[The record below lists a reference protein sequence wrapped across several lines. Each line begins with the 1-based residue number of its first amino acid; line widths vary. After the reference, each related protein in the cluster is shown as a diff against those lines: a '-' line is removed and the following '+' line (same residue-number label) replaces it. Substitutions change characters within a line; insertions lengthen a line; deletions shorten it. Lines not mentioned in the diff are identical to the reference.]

1 MLVVLVVA
9 PNSARKKRAHNFLSL
24 EDFSY
29 THRDRLQSASQYTRV
44 FDQAKKSSSEF
55 FTILSRENTEAQP
68 RLGIVVAKRRAKRS
82 VDRNMI
88 KRIIRES
95 FRLNKAILPANDFIV
110 ILKRPISSIKRPD
123 LRQQMETLWK
133 QY

>member
-1 MLVVLVVA
+1 MHVYV
-9 PNSARKKRAHNFLSL
+9 HNYLSL
-24 EDFSY
+24 EESY
-29 THRDRLQSASQYTRV
+29 SFTHKDRLLNASQFTHV
-44 FDQAKKSSSEF
+44 FDQANKASSDF
-55 FTILSRENTEAQP
+55 FTILSRENNVGQA

-82 VDRNMI
+82 VDRNII

-95 FRLNKAILPANDFIV
+95 FRLNKSSLPENDFIV
-110 ILKRPISSIKRPD
+110 ILKRPIKIIMRTK